1 MYRGLA
7 EAAWIGALYGTT
19 TFLPISRGG
28 HLALAEMLFDG
39 GRITPS
45 AQLGFLLGT
54 FGATVLL
61 TWQSIGNLGPALAR
75 ALRRPATLST
85 TPVGRDLATIFMAQ
99 IPVAAMWFILGD
111 TEDTLGR
118 QPIAVAIGLFLM
130 TLILLSTAWAN
141 RPDRPQLTWVQSLL
155 IGFGQSLAVFPG
167 LSVSGCTI
175 AIAMWFG
182 LPARRCFEL
191 AMLVSMPAMLVAIAR
206 LRTAATNADSPFTVV
221 VVGIA
226 VTLLTGVGAGRLLRI
241 AVMRGR
247 IAWFSMWMA
256 PLAIATFAFARA
268 WPGR

>member
-39 GRITPS
+39 GRITAS
-45 AQLGFLLGT
+45 VQMGFLLGT
-54 FGATVLL
+54 LGATVLL
-61 TWQSIGNLGPALAR
+61 TRQSIGNLGPALAR

-85 TPVGRDLATIFMAQ
+85 TPAGRDLTTIGLAQ
-99 IPVAAMWFILGD
+99 IPLGALWFLLGD
-111 TEDTLGR
+111 TEDSLGR
-118 QPIAVAIGLFLM
+118 QPVAVAIGLFLM
-130 TLILLSTAWAN
+130 TLILLSTAWVTRGE
-141 RPDRPQLTWVQSLL
+141 RPHLSWVQSLL
-155 IGFGQSLAVFPG
+155 MGLGQGLAVFPG

-191 AMLVSMPAMLVAIAR
+191 AMLVSMPAMLVAIVR
-206 LRTAATNADSPFTVV
+206 LRTAATNTDSPLAVMLV
-221 VVGIA
+221 AMA
-226 VTLLTGVGAGRLLRI
+226 VTLLTGLGAGRLLRI

-247 IAWFSMWMA
+247 IAWFSMWLA